1 MTNDKKYDL
10 ETEKF
15 LSERELAQLLNIKSE
30 TLRNWRWDG
39 KGPIYI
45 KIGTN
50 VRYRM
55 SDINDFINKRV
66 RTSTSDTGVHKNE
79 F

>member
-10 ETEKF
+10 ETERF

-30 TLRNWRWDG
+30 TLRNWRWDR

-66 RTSTSDTGVHKNE
+66 RTSTSDTGEHKNE